1 MFPLVLKVL
10 KKFQLHIHAHN
21 AVNTT
26 KQHRRVTRGGRG
38 GGLPCPFSKNG
49 KKCPNLEKKCPNCG
63 QLWLKF
69 LVWNAAFKSFQAKNR
84 TFFPGG
90 AFLSRAVVE
99 CLLKCPNSEK
109 TPLPEKIP
117 GYASATFEPSKAK
130 SLF

>member
-26 KQHRRVTRGGRG
+26 KQHRRVTRGGSG
-38 GGLPCPFSKNG
+38 ECLPCPFSKNG
-49 KKCPNLEKKCPNCG
+49 EKCPNLEKKCPNCG
-63 QLWLKF
+63 QLWVKF

-84 TFFPGG
+84 TCG

-99 CLLKCPNSEK
+99 CLLKCLNSEK
-109 TPLPEKIP
+109 TPLLEKIP
-117 GYASATFEPSKAK
+117 GYASATFELSKAK